1 MWIMYVVWAFNA
13 PTESRVAAYALEHQC
28 RADLAVVAKDTRIV
42 KSKCEYRPDGAFR
55 Y

>member
-13 PTESRVAAYALEHQC
+13 PTESRIAAYALEAQC

-42 KSKCEYRPDGAFR
+42 KAKCEYRSDSAFR